1 MDTTTES
8 NLVEEQSVANQTVE
22 IELSLPD
29 LDLVG
34 GGSMINMFL

>member
-8 NLVEEQSVANQTVE
+8 NMVEEQRAGDQIVE
-22 IELSLPD
+22 IELSLPE

-34 GGSMINMFL
+34 GGSMINTFV